1 MREAVVVGGGPAGA
15 FVATLLARA
24 GVDVALVERDRFPR
38 WTVCG
43 ACLSG
48 AGVSQL
54 RAEGLER
61 VLIEGGA
68 LPLSRM
74 ELRGWG
80 RRADLPL
87 FGGRV
92 LSRAALDLG
101 LVDAARAAGAEI
113 RMGTRARLGRW
124 TGEGRELELSGP
136 GGSSDRITARVVVA
150 ATGLHPLP
158 RLPEAGGGSEL
169 EHAPSSRV
177 GVGAVVAEWAEGPP
191 PGTVRMSVG
200 PGGYVGQ
207 VRQEDG
213 SWVVAGALDAA
224 WLLERG
230 GPGPAVEALLRAGG
244 TAARWELLQ
253 GWRGTPTLTRSR
265 SRRAEP
271 GVFYLG
277 DAAGYVEPFTGE
289 GMGWALRGA
298 RELEGVVREAVRGWS
313 PELVDRWD
321 RRYAARVGIHQ
332 RLCRG
337 VAWLGRRP
345 LLARSAVTALS
356 WAPWLAIPA
365 SRRVAGAGAVADSNR
380 PHSDSLAGPE
390 PPASPSRP

>member
-1 MREAVVVGGGPAGA
+1 MKEVLVVGAGPSGA
-15 FVATLLARA
+15 FLAALLARD
-24 GVDVALVERDRFPR
+24 GVDVTLVERDRFPR

-48 AGVSQL
+48 AGVAQL
-54 RAEGLER
+54 RAEGMEH
-61 VLIEGGA
+61 VLSDGGA
-68 LPLSRM
+68 LPLGQM

-101 LVDAARAAGAEI
+101 LVEEARAAGAEV

-124 TGEGRELELSGP
+124 TGEGREVDLAGPAGPSG
-136 GGSSDRITARVVVA
+136 RLAARVVVA

-158 RLPEAGGGSEL
+158 RLPEAGGDSGL
-169 EHAPSSRV
+169 EHARTSRI
-177 GVGAVVAEWAEGPP
+177 GVGAVVDDWAEGPA
-191 PGTVRMSVG
+191 PGTVRMNVG

-207 VRQEDG
+207 VLQEDG
-213 SWVVAGALDAA
+213 GWVVAGALDPYF
-224 WLLERG
+224 LREQG
-230 GPGPAVEALLRAGG
+230 GPGPAVEALLRTEG
-244 TAARWELLQ
+244 TETRWVVRE
-253 GWRGTPTLTRSR
+253 GWRGTPTLTRTR
-265 SRRAEP
+265 SHRTEP

-289 GMGWALRGA
+289 GMGWGLRGA
-298 RELEGVVREAVRGWS
+298 RELRPLVCQAVAGWS
-313 PELVDRWD
+313 ADLADRWD

-332 RLCRG
+332 RLCRT

-345 LLARSAVTALS
+345 SLARGAVTALS
-356 WAPWLAIPA
+356 WAPWLAVPV
-365 SRRVAGAGAVADSNR
+365 SKRVAGSGPAVDRNPFPPDSRNG
-380 PHSDSLAGPE
+380 LE
-390 PPASPSRP
+390 PPASPSRT